1 MKDNMFF
8 LGSTVNHFE
17 QFKVVKSHLEF
28 SYEPIDIDELRVSI
42 TIPTFR
48 RPQLLL
54 EAVKSV
60 ARQNTT
66 VKFEVVI
73 VDNDDSKEFSQQIVE
88 ALKSLSC
95 NVRYYV
101 NHENIGMFGNWNRC
115 IELANAK
122 RLTILNDDDL
132 LDGNWLSIVAMYEQ
146 YSLVKPNSRSFTSV
160 DEITPHS
167 LGSSIT
173 TKKVTLKDCFWG
185 NINPGS
191 LGMLFD
197 KQACITLGGFNP
209 DLYPTSDYDFLCRYI
224 NTYSSV
230 RINANLSHYRWAEN
244 ESMKK
249 AVLEKFVCN
258 DFDMRA
264 AFYNQS
270 PLISF
275 TCRVLSVRYF
285 ERLSRINKGLD
296 FELIKKHIQLND
308 LDLKLITVF
317 RIRFCWSLLKAL
329 TKVFL

>member
-1 MKDNMFF
+1 MQGNMFS
-8 LGSTVNHFE
+8 LNSTCNYFD
-17 QFKVVKSHLEF
+17 KYKTTKSHLVY
-28 SYEPIDIDELRVSI
+28 SHEPVDKKELRVSI

-48 RPQLLL
+48 RPALLL
-54 EAVKSV
+54 EAVESA
-60 ARQNTT
+60 ARQNA
-66 VKFEVVI
+66 KIKYEIVI
-73 VDNDDSKEFSQQIVE
+73 VDNDDSREFTQQIIE
-88 ALKSLSC
+88 GLSSISC

-132 LDGNWLSIVAMYEQ
+132 LDENWLSVVSQYEQ
-146 YSLVKPNSRSFTSV
+146 YSLVKPNNRSFTHVS
-160 DEITPHS
+160 EIEPY
-167 LGSSIT
+167 LAGGKIT
-173 TKKVTLKDCFWG
+173 TKELALKECFWG

-191 LGMLFD
+191 LGMVLD
-197 KQACITLGGFNP
+197 KQACLSLGGFNP

-224 NTYSSV
+224 NNYSSV
-230 RINANLSHYRWAEN
+230 KITANLSHYRWAEN

-264 AFYNQS
+264 AFYHQS

-285 ERLSRINKGLD
+285 ERLSRVNKELD
-296 FELIKKHIQLND
+296 FDVIKKHIKLSD
-308 LDLKLITVF
+308 LDLKLIAIF
-317 RIRFCWSLLKAL
+317 RVRFFWSMLKLL
-329 TKVFL
+329 TKVCL

>member
-54 EAVKSV
+54 EAVESV

-122 RLTILNDDDL
+122 KLTILNDDDL
-132 LDGNWLSIVAMYEQ
+132 LDENWLPVVSEYDQ
-146 YSLVKPNSRSFTSV
+146 YSLVKPSNRSFNHVS
-160 DEITPHS
+160 EIVPY
-167 LGSSIT
+167 LAGSKIA
-173 TKKVTLKDCFWG
+173 TKELALEDCFWG

-191 LGMLFD
+191 LGMLLD
-197 KQACITLGGFNP
+197 KQACLSLGGFNP

-224 NTYSSV
+224 NKYSSV
-230 RINANLSHYRWAEN
+230 KITANLSHYRWAEN

-249 AVLEKFVCN
+249 AVLEKFICN

-285 ERLSRINKGLD
+285 ERLSRLNKELD
-296 FELIKKHIQLND
+296 FGVVKKHVKLSD
-308 LDLKLITVF
+308 LDLKLIAIF
-317 RIRFCWSLLKAL
+317 RVRFFWSMLKVL